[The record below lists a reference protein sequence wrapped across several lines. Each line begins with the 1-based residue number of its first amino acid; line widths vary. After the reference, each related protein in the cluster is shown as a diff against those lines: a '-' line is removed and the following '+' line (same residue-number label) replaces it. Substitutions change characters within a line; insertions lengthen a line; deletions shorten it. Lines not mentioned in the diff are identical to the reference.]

1 MEEQKQINI
10 LRIGIANLFEL
21 EELVKAFRLMNQ
33 YSKRRRFVVSREDL
47 KDTYGNIIVE
57 KAHDI
62 NISVVKLLQ
71 RNFKPDTEFKIF
83 TSDEGIAIV
92 TNTEAPNAKEFSLQL
107 TVTVEGIG
115 GGIYKPF
122 IDTVSS
128 FYELFKLSEKG
139 LSPKMVV
146 VGYIPVKQVAQE
158 VSMYNEIKKY
168 DPYIRIL
175 DITHDELKPK
185 SFLKGAVTFH
195 FDNTHKVWQRF
206 LTKLIQE
213 YTKPYFMEQISK

>member
-1 MEEQKQINI
+1 MEDQKQINI
-10 LRIGIANLFEL
+10 LRIGVANLSEL
-21 EELVKAFRLMNQ
+21 EEIVKAFRLMNQ
-33 YSKRRRFVVSREDL
+33 YAKRRRFVVSREELRDM
-47 KDTYGNIIVE
+47 YGNIIVE

-71 RNFKPDTEFKIF
+71 RNFKPDNDFKIF
-83 TSDEGIAIV
+83 SSDEGIAIV
-92 TNTEAPNAKEFSLQL
+92 TNTESPNAKEFSLQL
-107 TVTVEGIG
+107 IATIEGIG

-122 IDTVSS
+122 IDIVPS
-128 FYELFKLSEKG
+128 FYELFKLFEKG

-146 VGYIPVKQVAQE
+146 VGYIPIKQVAQE

-213 YTKPYFMEQISK
+213 YTKPYFMEQITR

>member
-1 MEEQKQINI
+1 MEDQKQINI
-10 LRIGIANLFEL
+10 LRIGVANLSEL

-47 KDTYGNIIVE
+47 KDNYGNIIVE
-57 KAHDI
+57 KARDI

-71 RNFKPDTEFKIF
+71 RNFKPDTDFKIF
-83 TSDEGIAIV
+83 SSDEGIAIV
-92 TNTEAPNAKEFSLQL
+92 TNTEAPSAKEFSLQL
-107 TVTVEGIG
+107 VAAIEGIG
-115 GGIYKPF
+115 GGLYKPF
-122 IDTVSS
+122 IDTVPN
-128 FYELFKLSEKG
+128 FYELFKLFEKG

-158 VSMYNEIKKY
+158 VSMYNEIKKF

-175 DITHDELKPK
+175 DITHDDLKPK

-195 FDNTHKVWQRF
+195 FDNGHKFWERLLIKV
-206 LTKLIQE
+206 IQE
-213 YTKPYFMEQISK
+213 YTKPYFMEQITK

>member
-1 MEEQKQINI
+1 MEEQKQLNI
-10 LRIGIANLFEL
+10 LRIGIANLPEL

-33 YSKRRRFVVSREDL
+33 YSKRRRFIVSREDL

-71 RNFKPDTEFKIF
+71 RNFKPDTDFKIF
-83 TSDEGIAIV
+83 SSDEGIAIV
-92 TNTEAPNAKEFSLQL
+92 TNTESPNAKEFSSQL
-107 TVTVEGIG
+107 IATIEGIG

-128 FYELFKLSEKG
+128 FYELFKLFEKG
-139 LSPKMVV
+139 LSPKLVV

-185 SFLKGAVTFH
+185 SFLKGATIFH
-195 FDNTHKVWQRF
+195 FDKDPKVWHRL
-206 LTKLIQE
+206 LTKIIQE
-213 YTKPYFMEQISK
+213 YTKPYFMEEIPK